1 MQQGLLREAVL
12 LPLLLPV
19 LLGTWCVGAKTAAT
33 TVISRIVRVTRSE
46 GDVVSSQS
54 KPQVTVYLH
63 TNSAAKYRAPQPG
76 PVSNI
81 LTTNGK
87 PEKAI

>member
-33 TVISRIVRVTRSE
+33 TVIRRIVRVRRRE

-54 KPQVTVYLH
+54 KPQVKVYFTAHKLGCQVQGP
-63 TNSAAKYRAPQPG
+63 AAWASIKYPYY
-76 PVSNI
+76 
-81 LTTNGK
+81 
-87 PEKAI
+87 